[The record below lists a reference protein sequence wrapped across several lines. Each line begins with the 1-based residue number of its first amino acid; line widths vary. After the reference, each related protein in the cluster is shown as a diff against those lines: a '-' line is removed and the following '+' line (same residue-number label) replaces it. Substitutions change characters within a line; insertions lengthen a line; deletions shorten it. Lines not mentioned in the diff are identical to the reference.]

1 MKYNCG
7 QRDLRTVT
15 KFANIVRRQDADC
28 FSCADLQIE
37 QILEQLKNTADINN
51 TIILHRGDHG
61 WDLRDARK
69 HSLVKEPR
77 HSLFTHKPDDICQF
91 IDVLII
97 LLYQIRLSIN
107 NQFKY
112 TYNSKPYTYKIK
124 ATPEKHIFHR
134 LKKYIWQKYDCSL
147 ESFLHK

>member
-1 MKYNCG
+1 MKYNRG
-7 QRDLRTVT
+7 QRDPRTVA

-28 FSCADLQIE
+28 FSCADLQID
-37 QILEQLKNTADINN
+37 QILEQLKNTADTNS

-69 HSLVKEPR
+69 HTLVKEPR
-77 HSLFTHKPDDICQF
+77 NLSLITHHSYTNPDDICQF
-91 IDVLII
+91 IDVLIM

-112 TYNSKPYTYKIK
+112 TYNSKSVT
-124 ATPEKHIFHR
+124 
-134 LKKYIWQKYDCSL
+134 
-147 ESFLHK
+147 